1 MKTYYTY
8 AYLRE
13 NGTPYYIGK
22 GTGRRAFHKNHN
34 VPRPSKDKILFL
46 KKNLSEEDA
55 LEHEKY
61 LISIL
66 DNLLNRKSGG
76 SKGRTPL
83 SEEHKLK
90 ISKKLK
96 EVRSLQV
103 ITKEHKDNIKNSV
116 KQHWNS
122 LSEEERKIRISNFI
136 KPSKKIF
143 IVDGK
148 EYIGIQ
154 SIMEQYNMTKMEV
167 ANRIYS
173 KSKKWSFWCPQD
185 KAQ

>member
-34 VPRPSKDKILFL
+34 VPRPTKDKILFL

-55 LEHEKY
+55 LKHEKY

-83 SEEHKLK
+83 SKEHKLK

-96 EVRSLQV
+96 KVRPLQV
-103 ITKEHKDNIKNSV
+103 ITEEHKDNIKHSV
-116 KQHWNS
+116 KKHWDS
-122 LSEEERKIRISNFI
+122 LSEEERNKRISNFV

-148 EYIGIQ
+148 EYVGIQ
-154 SIMEQYNMTKMEV
+154 SIMEHCNMTKMEV

-173 KSKKWSFWCPQD
+173 KSKKWSSWCPQD
-185 KAQ
+185 KAR

>member
-22 GTGRRAFHKNHN
+22 GTGRRAYHKNHN

-55 LEHEKY
+55 LKHEKY

-76 SKGRTPL
+76 SKGRTLL
-83 SEEHKLK
+83 SE
-90 ISKKLK
+90 
-96 EVRSLQV
+96 
-103 ITKEHKDNIKNSV
+103 EHKDNIKNSV
-116 KQHWNS
+116 KNHWNS
-122 LSEEERKIRISNFI
+122 LSGEERTKRISNFI
-136 KPSKKIF
+136 KPPKKIF
-143 IVDGK
+143 IIEGR
-148 EYIGIQ
+148 EYLGIQ
-154 SIMEQYNMTKMEV
+154 SIMEHYNMTKIEV
-167 ANRIYS
+167 TNRIYS
-173 KSKKWSFWCPQD
+173 KSKKWSSWSPQD
-185 KAQ
+185 KGL